1 MPTDSAKRDDLIR
14 TAHDLFQR
22 HGFGAVGI
30 DRVIAE
36 AGVAKATL
44 YRHFPSK
51 DDLVLAVLRRV
62 DEESRGALVHSL
74 RAAAD
79 DPRGQLLAV
88 FDVLPDLIASGYDR
102 GCLFHCAASEFPG
115 GDHPVHAFAREHK
128 RLVRRYFVEL
138 ATAAKVGDPDR
149 TGGWIFTLFEGVFAR
164 SGVEGNA
171 SSAEEAKRAAEL
183 ILSAA

>member
-1 MPTDSAKRDDLIR
+1 MPTESAKRDDLIR
-14 TAHDLFQR
+14 TAHGLFQR

-62 DEESRGALVHSL
+62 DEASRSALVHSL
-74 RAAAD
+74 RAAASD
-79 DPRGQLLAV
+79 ARGQLLAV

-102 GCLFHCAASEFPG
+102 GCLFHCAAAEFP
-115 GDHPVHAFAREHK
+115 DVDDPVHAFAREHK
-128 RLVRRYFVEL
+128 RLVRRHFVEL
-138 ATAAKVGDPDR
+138 ASVAEVSDPDGV
-149 TGGWIFTLFEGVFAR
+149 GGLIFTLFEGVFAR
-164 SGVEGNA
+164 SGVEGDA
-171 SSAEEAKRAAEL
+171 SSAAEARRAAAL
-183 ILSAA
+183 ILDQA